1 MGINADG
8 TLGLSTWSSIS
19 DNPPTDGS
27 FPTSNMTIPLSTWT
41 EIAFTWSPQGSYA
54 YINGVQDGYSPLD
67 FYPALNP
74 TDYVYLNCWG
84 GSAPIQMDELR
95 ISDVARTQF
104 NVATTP
110 KLVAANASTLTISGY
125 GFDATTANDSVTF
138 DHGVTG
144 TVTSASLTSL
154 TVSVSGLSSLIAG
167 TALDASVTVD
177 GVSSG
182 SLVQVTTISPVVTS
196 STANVAANATS
207 MIISGYGFDTTTAN
221 DSVTFN
227 NGVTG
232 TVTSASL
239 TSLTVTVNGPSSL
252 TAGTALDA
260 SVTVD
265 GLSSGSL
272 VQVATIAPVVTPST
286 AALATNATSLTISGY
301 GFDTNPGKDSVTFNN
316 GATGTVTSA
325 SLTSLTVRVSGLT
338 NLTSG
343 TALEASVTV
352 DGVSSATPVPVAT
365 VLSLSVSAELNAT
378 TFSGSNQV
386 STQATYQSA
395 QGDNFV
401 SVNTSQTYQ
410 LSGWACSGNGQG
422 GAYDPANRQY
432 FGFACYDSDKNPIE
446 PYDVAKVAGATDT
459 TLAQELKPGATTIV
473 LTNANGWYS
482 GSTSYERSLAW
493 YGYKNSSGYVYPN
506 YTYTRNVLQNA
517 WNQGGITGNV
527 ITLST
532 PWAGPDLPA
541 GTAVRNA
548 TSGASYNYA
557 ALYSGAVSAAWTQYT
572 AAISGVEQNGAL
584 TPGVFWPGTTYIKPV
599 ILFNNQ
605 SQADNL
611 VTWRDVSWA
620 YTSPAV
626 FQSGDTVALHV
637 GGVTAGTALTYS
649 WTQLSGLMVCLQN
662 AQTATASFVV
672 PPATSGF
679 LTFQVTVS
687 NGTTILQQTVAIDVA
702 LSASAA
708 LNATTFSGSNQVS
721 TQATYQSAQGDNFV
735 PVNTNQT
742 YQLSGVA
749 CSGNGQ
755 GGNYDSA
762 NRQYFGFACY
772 DSDKLEIEPYDVAK
786 VAGAA
791 DTTLAQELKP
801 GATTIVLTNT
811 GGWYSG
817 STSYER
823 SLAWYGYM
831 NSSGYVYPN
840 YTYTRNVLQNAWN
853 QGGISGNVI
862 TLSAPWAGPDLPAG
876 TAVRNATSGASYNY
890 AALYF
895 GAVPASW
902 TQYAATI
909 SGVEQNGALTPGV
922 FWPGT
927 AYIKPVIMFN
937 NQSQADNLVTWRDV
951 SWTYASLT
959 PFHAGDTVTLHLG
972 GVTAGTALTYSW
984 TQLSGP
990 TVILQNA
997 QTATASFVV
1006 PPSTGG
1012 TLTFQVTVSNGST
1025 TLQQTVSVSV
1035 VPLSVSAVLDA
1046 TTFSGSNQVS
1056 TEATYQSVQGDTFV
1070 PVNTSQTYQLS
1081 GSACSGDGQGNL
1093 YDSANR
1099 QYFGIACYDSD
1110 KKPIEPYDV
1119 AKVPGATDTTLA
1131 QELKPGATTIV
1142 LTNAGGWYS
1151 GSTSYERSLAWYGYA
1166 NSSGYVYPNYT
1177 YTRNVLQNAWNQGGI
1192 TGNVITLST
1201 PWAGPD
1207 LPVGTAVRNATSGSS
1222 YNYAA
1227 LDFGAVPAT
1236 WTQYTAT
1243 ISGVEQ
1249 NGALTPGVF
1258 WPGTAYIKPVILF
1271 NNQTQADNLVTWRDV
1286 SWTYVSPATFQT
1298 GDTVALHVG
1307 GVVIPGTALT
1317 YSWTQLSGP
1326 TVSLQNAQTAT
1337 ASFMVPPSTSG
1348 TLAFQVTVGNG
1359 STLFQ
1364 QTISVS
1370 VALTVSA
1377 DLNATTFSGSNQ
1389 VSTEATYQSVQG
1401 DTFVPVSTSQI
1412 YQLSGWAYSG
1422 NGQGGA
1428 YDPANRQYFGF
1439 ACYDSDKL
1447 EIEPYDVAKVAGAA
1461 DTTLAQELKP
1471 GATTIVLTNAGGW
1484 YSGNTS
1490 YERSLAWYGYANSSG
1505 YVYPNYTYTRNVLQN
1520 AWNQGGISGN
1530 VITLSTPW
1538 AGPDLPAGTAV
1549 RNATSGASYNYAVLY
1564 GGAVPAAWTLY
1575 TATISGVEQNGGL
1588 TPGVFWP
1595 GTAYIKP
1602 LILFNNQS
1610 QADNLVTW
1618 QDVSWTYA
1626 SPATFQKGDEVA
1638 LHVGGVAPEQR

>member
-1 MGINADG
+1 MGINADGTLGLSTWSSISDNPPTDGSFPTSNMTIPLSTWTEIAFTWSPQGSYAYINGVQDGYSPLDFYPALNPTDYVYLNCWGGSAPIQMDELRISDVARTQFNVATTPKLVAANASTLTISGYGFDATTANDSVTFDHGVTGTVTSASLTSLTVSVSGLSSLTAGTALDASVTVDGVSSGSLVQVATLAPVVTTGTTNGAYEYTPDANTILLDHFDGTTQATYLSGNVAYTPGFSGLGQAISFPSGAWAQETFSGWYNWTSYDGTSITKPSGTIELWVNPTADNVGILQMQWNDTTSPPPAGGILAMGINADG

-817 STSYER
+817 STSY
-823 SLAWYGYM
+823 
-831 NSSGYVYPN
+831 
-840 YTYTRNVLQNAWN
+840 
-853 QGGISGNVI
+853 
-862 TLSAPWAGPDLPAG
+862 
-876 TAVRNATSGASYNY
+876 GAR
-890 AALYF
+890 
-895 GAVPASW
+895 
-902 TQYAATI
+902 
-909 SGVEQNGALTPGV
+909 
-922 FWPGT
+922 WPGT
-927 AYIKPVIMFN
+927 A
-937 NQSQADNLVTWRDV
+937 T
-951 SWTYASLT
+951 
-959 PFHAGDTVTLHLG
+959 
-972 GVTAGTALTYSW
+972 
-984 TQLSGP
+984 
-990 TVILQNA
+990 
-997 QTATASFVV
+997 
-1006 PPSTGG
+1006 
-1012 TLTFQVTVSNGST
+1012 
-1025 TLQQTVSVSV
+1025 
-1035 VPLSVSAVLDA
+1035 
-1046 TTFSGSNQVS
+1046 
-1056 TEATYQSVQGDTFV
+1056 
-1070 PVNTSQTYQLS
+1070 
-1081 GSACSGDGQGNL
+1081 
-1093 YDSANR
+1093 
-1099 QYFGIACYDSD
+1099 
-1110 KKPIEPYDV
+1110 
-1119 AKVPGATDTTLA
+1119 
-1131 QELKPGATTIV
+1131 
-1142 LTNAGGWYS
+1142 
-1151 GSTSYERSLAWYGYA
+1151 
-1166 NSSGYVYPNYT
+1166 
-1177 YTRNVLQNAWNQGGI
+1177 
-1192 TGNVITLST
+1192 
-1201 PWAGPD
+1201 
-1207 LPVGTAVRNATSGSS
+1207 
-1222 YNYAA
+1222 
-1227 LDFGAVPAT
+1227 
-1236 WTQYTAT
+1236 
-1243 ISGVEQ
+1243 
-1249 NGALTPGVF
+1249 
-1258 WPGTAYIKPVILF
+1258 
-1271 NNQTQADNLVTWRDV
+1271 
-1286 SWTYVSPATFQT
+1286 
-1298 GDTVALHVG
+1298 
-1307 GVVIPGTALT
+1307 
-1317 YSWTQLSGP
+1317 
-1326 TVSLQNAQTAT
+1326 
-1337 ASFMVPPSTSG
+1337 
-1348 TLAFQVTVGNG
+1348 
-1359 STLFQ
+1359 
-1364 QTISVS
+1364 
-1370 VALTVSA
+1370 
-1377 DLNATTFSGSNQ
+1377 
-1389 VSTEATYQSVQG
+1389 
-1401 DTFVPVSTSQI
+1401 
-1412 YQLSGWAYSG
+1412 
-1422 NGQGGA
+1422 
-1428 YDPANRQYFGF
+1428 
-1439 ACYDSDKL
+1439 
-1447 EIEPYDVAKVAGAA
+1447 
-1461 DTTLAQELKP
+1461 
-1471 GATTIVLTNAGGW
+1471 
-1484 YSGNTS
+1484 
-1490 YERSLAWYGYANSSG
+1490 
-1505 YVYPNYTYTRNVLQN
+1505 
-1520 AWNQGGISGN
+1520 
-1530 VITLSTPW
+1530 
-1538 AGPDLPAGTAV
+1538 
-1549 RNATSGASYNYAVLY
+1549 
-1564 GGAVPAAWTLY
+1564 
-1575 TATISGVEQNGGL
+1575 
-1588 TPGVFWP
+1588 
-1595 GTAYIKP
+1595 
-1602 LILFNNQS
+1602 
-1610 QADNLVTW
+1610 
-1618 QDVSWTYA
+1618 
-1626 SPATFQKGDEVA
+1626 
-1638 LHVGGVAPEQR
+1638 